1 MFKRTTMVLA
11 CLVAL
16 IAGCPH
22 NGAGPVI
29 NPYSVARAAIQ
40 AAQLSLLVAD
50 GVFDTWAATQ
60 ADPAKVAEV
69 RAKYVKVRTAVADG
83 LRLAMDA
90 VAIAES
96 VAQKLDIAQI
106 LAQAEVAYQ
115 DLLRLLK
122 DLKSAP
128 TSGPTSAPAALKV
141 PALFEKLP
149 PTLIPPKR

>member
-1 MFKRTTMVLA
+1 MLKRTMMVLV
-11 CLVAL
+11 CLVVL

-40 AAQLSLLVAD
+40 TAQLSLIVAD

-60 ADPAKVAEV
+60 TDPAKVAEV
-69 RAKYVKVRTAVADG
+69 KAKYVKVRTCVADG

-90 VAIAES
+90 VGIAE
-96 VAQKLDIAQI
+96 AAGQKVDIAQI

-115 DLLRLLK
+115 DLLKLLK
-122 DLKSAP
+122 DLKSGPASAP
-128 TSGPTSAPAALKV
+128 TLKV